1 MNKKWE
7 FYGENSEE
15 IIDIAKKH
23 NISELLTKILV
34 NRGITDDKEI
44 DTFLNPTRNDFYD
57 PYLMPDMDKAVE
69 RIIKA
74 INNQEKVMIYGDYD
88 VDGITSI
95 TVLKKFLEER
105 GLKTGHYIPNR
116 LEEGYGLNEN
126 AIRSIAEQKYTLMI
140 TVDCG
145 ISGIEEVE
153 LANQLGIETI
163 ITDHHEQSESLPNAY
178 AIINAKRKDSQYPF
192 RGLAGCGAV
201 FKLIQAI
208 SLRLGLEEKEFLKYL
223 DIVCVGTISDIVPL
237 VDENRVIAKLGL
249 KLVAQTRNI
258 GLRELILQS
267 GYKKIDSNTISFGV
281 APRINACGRM
291 GYQEEALNLFLTNN
305 IEEARKITARLN
317 SYNLERQ
324 TKEKDIFEQA
334 IKELEKEDIEK
345 LNTIVLSGDNW
356 HHGVIGIVASKLTE
370 KFYKPT
376 ILICFEDNI
385 GKGSGR
391 SLPGF
396 DLHEALVETSAYLEK
411 YGGHEMAVGLSLK
424 KEKYNDFKLA
434 FEEIAKSKNIQ
445 QIIPVI
451 KIDSIITAKDVN
463 KKTIQDLEMLEPF
476 GEKNKNPIFVYKN
489 LKIDSIRALSEG
501 KHLKLTLKDDN
512 LLINAIGFNLG
523 YLSEEYLI
531 GDKIDIAGNL
541 EINKYGRRRDN
552 PNKYKRCYEINI
564 EKGNLY
570 AKQRKCNN
578 R

>member
-7 FYGENSEE
+7 FYEENSEE

-291 GYQEEALNLFLTNN
+291 GYQEEALDLFLTNN
-305 IEEARKITARLN
+305 IEEAREITARLN

-451 KIDSIITAKDVN
+451 KIDSIITARDVN